1 MVTDASLWVNYF
13 LPRNRWHRESRE
25 WLGRQLEAGRALV
38 APDLLLAEVGG
49 AVSRAT
55 GWPELGRRA
64 VRRLRDWPGL
74 EVVSEENLAL
84 EAALLACD
92 LGLRGADTFYVLVA
106 RQRTLPLISWDDDQ
120 RDRARALVPVGR
132 PGDKLLWPDGDR

>member
-13 LPRNRWHRESRE
+13 LPQNRWHRESRE
-25 WLGRQLEAGRALV
+25 WLGQQLKAGRVLV
-38 APDLLLAEVGG
+38 APDLLLVEVGG

-55 GWPELGRRA
+55 GRPELGRRA

-74 EVVSEENLAL
+74 EVVSGENLAL
-84 EAALLACD
+84 EAALIACD
-92 LGLRGADTFYVLVA
+92 LGLRGADAFYALVA

-120 RDRARALVPVGR
+120 REKAQAIVPVGR
-132 PGDKLLWPDGDR
+132 PGEELAWPDAGR